1 MARVRS
7 AALVFVAFVVSAA
20 AIGLALAEDSADRT
34 PLPLIP
40 KGKGDHCVRDT
51 DFMRRYH
58 MVMLK
63 RQRDETVHE
72 GVRGGDFS
80 IKGCVDCHAVAGP
93 DGRPVSYADPKH
105 FCRSCHDYESVKI
118 DCFECHAS
126 KPSPP
131 AKAAEV
137 QPTVDD
143 RDLAALNAYLSGA
156 RP

>member
-7 AALVFVAFVVSAA
+7 VA
-20 AIGLALAEDSADRT
+20 LALAALIAGAAAVGFALAEESAGRT
-34 PLPLIP
+34 PEPVIP

-58 MVMLK
+58 MVMLE

-80 IKGCVDCHAVAGP
+80 IKGCVNCHAVAGP
-93 DGRPVSYADPKH
+93 DGQPVSYADSKH
-105 FCRSCHDYESVKI
+105 FCRTCHDYESVKI

-126 KPSPP
+126 KPEREKTAAIPP
-131 AKAAEV
+131 A
-137 QPTVDD
+137 VDD
-143 RDLAALNAYLSGA
+143 RDLTMLNDYLHEA